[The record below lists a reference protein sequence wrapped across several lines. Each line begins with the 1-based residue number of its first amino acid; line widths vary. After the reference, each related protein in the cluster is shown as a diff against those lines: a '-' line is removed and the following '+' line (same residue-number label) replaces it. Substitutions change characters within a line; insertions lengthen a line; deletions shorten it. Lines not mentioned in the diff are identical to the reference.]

1 MSLYLTMSKEEI
13 ITLLEDYVEKG
24 DHLRGLITKLKD
36 SREDDSAL
44 EELKREFTNTKLGL
58 KQHYEALDK
67 TKTQRNRNVESYLCP
82 VIQGVYVNISGLS
95 ANNITRNKLEK
106 VASAA
111 FDLSDYA
118 ERYLLKLTQKS

>member
-24 DHLRGLITKLKD
+24 DRLSSFITKLED
-36 SREDDSAL
+36 SRKDDSTL
-44 EELKREFTNTKLGL
+44 EELKREFADTKLGL

-67 TKTQRNRNVESYLCP
+67 TKTQRNGNVESYLWP
-82 VIQGVYVNISGLS
+82 VIQRVYVNISDLS
-95 ANNITRNKLEK
+95 ANNINRNKLEK

-118 ERYLLKLTQKS
+118 GRYLLKLTQKS

>member
-24 DHLRGLITKLKD
+24 DRLRSLITKLKD
-36 SREDDSAL
+36 SREDDSTL

-67 TKTQRNRNVESYLCP
+67 TKTQRNGNVESYLWP
-82 VIQGVYVNISGLS
+82 VIQHVYVNISGLS

-118 ERYLLKLTQKS
+118 GRYLSRLTQKS